1 MQNPTSEE
9 GAILKREWWKPWEQE
24 RIPKL
29 QHVIQSYDTAFSAKE
44 TADYSA
50 ITTWGVFF
58 PKEDGKPA
66 LILLDAMKGKFD
78 FPELKALAM
87 DQYKYWEPES
97 VIIEAKATGEPLMQ
111 EFRRMGIPVIPF
123 VPSRGKDKHSRVNAC
138 APVFESGQIYYPE
151 DEKFAEEVIEECAAF
166 PHGAHDDYVDST
178 TQAVLRYR
186 QGNFIELLNDHE
198 EEFYNVPKEYKY
210 YG

>member
-1 MQNPTSEE
+1 
-9 GAILKREWWKPWEQE
+9 
-24 RIPKL
+24 
-29 QHVIQSYDTAFSAKE
+29 
-44 TADYSA
+44 
-50 ITTWGVFF
+50 
-58 PKEDGKPA
+58 
-66 LILLDAMKGKFD
+66 
-78 FPELKALAM
+78 
-87 DQYKYWEPES
+87 

-123 VPSRGKDKHSRVNAC
+123 VPSRGKDKHSRVNAT
-138 APVFESGQIYYPE
+138 APVFESGQIYYPD

-198 EEFYNVPKEYKY
+198 EELYNVPKEYKY
-210 YG
+210 Y